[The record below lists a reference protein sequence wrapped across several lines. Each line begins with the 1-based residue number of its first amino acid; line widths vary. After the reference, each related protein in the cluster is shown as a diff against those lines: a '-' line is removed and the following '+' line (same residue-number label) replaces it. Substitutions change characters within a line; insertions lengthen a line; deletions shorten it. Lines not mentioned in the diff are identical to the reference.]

1 METTTRTDRYDFD
14 ALDQALAE
22 LAEATNEAR
31 VAFIMGDDVEGR
43 TKFFKAISATA
54 REHRLQLRTIV
65 KIVDLFT

>member
-22 LAEATNEAR
+22 LAQAANDAR

-43 TKFFKAISATA
+43 TKFFKAISALA
-54 REHRLQLRTIV
+54 RASAQLRM
-65 KIVDLFT
+65 KDS